1 MSLTVIEYN
10 FSPSREASSSVMI
23 IKGLPMKL
31 FYDYYQGQTILYL
44 KVRSLLLYSF
54 LNHN

>member
-23 IKGLPMKL
+23 IKGLPMRL